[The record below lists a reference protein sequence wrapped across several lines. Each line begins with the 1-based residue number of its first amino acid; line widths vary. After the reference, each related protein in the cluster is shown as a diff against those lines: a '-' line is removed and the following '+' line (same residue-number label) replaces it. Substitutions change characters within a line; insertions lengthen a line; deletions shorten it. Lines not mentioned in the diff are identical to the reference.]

1 PVLAQLDPGFVS
13 RIWNDK
19 KITAHHAIIP
29 TRQVFD
35 IRALSED
42 ELKVYL
48 LVRQHYLA
56 QFLPLQESDI
66 TDATLTLGGQ
76 RFRARGKVNVVT
88 GWRGLFSG
96 EAAEATEGEDE
107 QTTEMA
113 LPALER
119 GEHCRISGSELKD
132 RMTSPPAPFTEGTL
146 IAAMKNAAS
155 QVSDPKLKKVLRENA
170 GLGTEA
176 TRAGVLEVLFAR
188 QYLEKSG
195 KHIRSTQRGRELTAA
210 LPEALT
216 SPGMTALW
224 EQALDDIAQGRMSL
238 DTFMGRQQ
246 QWVRHL
252 VSSGRE
258 QPFSMT
264 VPVTPPCPLC
274 QGPTRQRKGK
284 HGLFLSCQRYPECK
298 GVVNTQKKVG
308 RRKKSGKTKTE

>member
-1 PVLAQLDPGFVS
+1 
-13 RIWNDK
+13 
-19 KITAHHAIIP
+19 
-29 TRQVFD
+29 
-35 IRALSED
+35 
-42 ELKVYL
+42 
-48 LVRQHYLA
+48 
-56 QFLPLQESDI
+56 
-66 TDATLTLGGQ
+66 
-76 RFRARGKVNVVT
+76 
-88 GWRGLFSG
+88 
-96 EAAEATEGEDE
+96 EDE

-284 HGLFLSCQRYPECK
+284 HGLF
-298 GVVNTQKKVG
+298 
-308 RRKKSGKTKTE
+308 

>member
-1 PVLAQLDPGFVS
+1 
-13 RIWNDK
+13 
-19 KITAHHAIIP
+19 
-29 TRQVFD
+29 
-35 IRALSED
+35 
-42 ELKVYL
+42 
-48 LVRQHYLA
+48 
-56 QFLPLQESDI
+56 
-66 TDATLTLGGQ
+66 
-76 RFRARGKVNVVT
+76 
-88 GWRGLFSG
+88 
-96 EAAEATEGEDE
+96 
-107 QTTEMA
+107 M
-113 LPALER
+113 
-119 GEHCRISGSELKD
+119 
-132 RMTSPPAPFTEGTL
+132 
-146 IAAMKNAAS
+146 
-155 QVSDPKLKKVLRENA
+155 
-170 GLGTEA
+170 
-176 TRAGVLEVLFAR
+176 LEVLFAR

-264 VPVTPPCPLC
+264 APVTPPCPIC

-284 HGLFLSCQRYPECK
+284 HGLFRSCQRYPECK
-298 GVVNTQKKVG
+298 GVVNTQKKAG